1 MGEKQQDSFKI
12 SECDVE
18 AVRPLRMVKLHPEK
32 GAAGAVYQSDED
44 PTARH
49 FCARDADGEVVGI
62 GSLQQVDRV
71 AGQGPFGSPGLRLRG
86 LAVVDS
92 WRGKGIG
99 AALVAHMV
107 EVGVAAGCVEA
118 WANARRR
125 NLRFFERNQFQL
137 MSGEF
142 EVTGVGLHVVV
153 ARKL

>member
-1 MGEKQQDSFKI
+1 MGEDQQDSFTI

-18 AVRPLRMVKLHPEK
+18 AVRPLRMAKLHPDK
-32 GAAGAVYQSDED
+32 AAEASVYKSDED

-49 FCARDADGEVVGI
+49 FCAMDADGEVIGI

-71 AGQGPFGSPGLRLRG
+71 AGQGPFVSPGLRLRG
-86 LAVVDS
+86 LAVIDS

-107 EVGVAAGCVEA
+107 EVGVAAGCAEA

-137 MSGEF
+137 MSAEF
-142 EVTGVGLHVVV
+142 EITGVGPHVVV